1 MRQGLVLR
9 GRKYMLI
16 RAMPDRIQSI
26 RDSIIEKALPSVA
39 FDGWTVNLL
48 EQSAIDAGH
57 EASMMRAVFPEGVVS
72 ALDHFA
78 DLMDRRM
85 LEKLED
91 TDIADLR
98 VRDRI
103 RAAVLARLEA
113 LAPHREAERRA
124 VVWRSLPLRAGRG
137 GRILWRTADRIW
149 NWAGDTATD
158 YNRYTKRALL
168 SGVLASTTLAWLDD
182 EGSAPAFLERR
193 IENVMQ
199 WGRILGKIK
208 KTG

>member
-1 MRQGLVLR
+1 MS
-9 GRKYMLI
+9 
-16 RAMPDRIQSI
+16 DRIQAI
-26 RDSIIEKALPSVA
+26 RDSILKQALPAIA
-39 FDGWTVNLL
+39 FDGWTVKLL
-48 EQSAIDAGH
+48 EKAAVEAGH
-57 EASMMRAVFPEGVVS
+57 ESAMVRAVFPEDVSS

-85 LEKLED
+85 LEKLRKIDAGE
-91 TDIADLR
+91 LR

-103 RAAVLARLEA
+103 RAAVLARLDA
-113 LAPHREAERRA
+113 LQPHREAERRA
-124 VVWRSLPLRAGRG
+124 VVWWSLPFRAGRG

-149 NWAGDTATD
+149 DWAGDEATD

-168 SGVLASTTLAWLDD
+168 SGVLASTTLAWLGD
-182 EGSAPAFLERR
+182 EDSAPAFLDRR

-199 WGRILGKIK
+199 WGRVLGKIK